1 MVRSANTVSLYVNG
15 TFINSASVSGKI
27 AGYGTSNVTA
37 FIGRRSG
44 NIPQYFKGK
53 IDDVRIYNRALSQNE
68 IAQLY
73 GLPNDSLTITVS
85 SNKQICLGD
94 SVQLNA
100 TGGTT
105 YIWIPSTGLTSSTIA
120 NPKANPLT
128 TTKYSVTISNG
139 ICYKTDSVTVTIDVP
154 ITVNAGVDNSLCLGD
169 SIPLLATGAKLFEWI
184 PSTGLSN
191 AFVSN
196 PKASPVKTT
205 DYIVKGISG
214 ACRAQDTVRISVCVC
229 VTNVYDTVTI
239 YRYDTIRVAVTD
251 TLIID
256 ITSGLNPTGGILNTI
271 KVFPNPAHDFV
282 IIDNGNY
289 SSISG
294 YSIKIVNTSGQSVYN
309 SIINQQQYSVSTVS
323 LGGAGTY
330 FIQILDATN
339 HLVETRKLIIR

>member
-1 MVRSANTVSLYVNG
+1 M
-15 TFINSASVSGKI
+15 
-27 AGYGTSNVTA
+27 
-37 FIGRRSG
+37 
-44 NIPQYFKGK
+44 
-53 IDDVRIYNRALSQNE
+53 
-68 IAQLY
+68 
-73 GLPNDSLTITVS
+73 
-85 SNKQICLGD
+85 
-94 SVQLNA
+94 
-100 TGGTT
+100 
-105 YIWIPSTGLTSSTIA
+105 
-120 NPKANPLT
+120 
-128 TTKYSVTISNG
+128 TISNG